1 MKKKNLEK
9 AIILGLILSTG
20 IYGTAW
26 AEDYSKTNSPYN
38 TSITDADNT
47 VTGDVVFELDNKAL
61 ITNSGKDI
69 TVIGK
74 DENSSLSI
82 TTNGTTILNTTN
94 GNTTIGID
102 GDINLTSVYFNKE
115 NEKAYAIHS
124 QVGTTEIISKN
135 GDITID
141 ISNAKPT
148 NPNDKVKFTYLS
160 ALSTSDE
167 GESNIRI
174 DAAGTVTIKAETV
187 GSSNV
192 KAIDSQIIFNNKDNS
207 INISGSNVNIIA
219 NDGGHQGNS
228 TGIDLVHYGLGDSIG
243 NNVIK
248 ITGTG
253 LDKNGDVFKGDE
265 NADPIENYLNNTYN
279 NTISTIG
286 LGIHI
291 NAKEPVGETKVKS
304 LVEITS
310 ENASNVINADYAAIN
325 TVGGNIKLNAANGIN
340 YISSKKEDKS
350 SRHMIELKGTNLLMN
365 ARENYV
371 IAVEGFEGGGIHG
384 TMNELTPNNYYET
397 VLTATQGNN
406 YIQSGNLSAVNAE
419 NGYNINLT
427 AENGNNILNVVYVKE
442 SLYSKG
448 SAIETNGGNVSLI
461 AKSNDKTG
469 LTGNNIL
476 VKNNQNKAIEAK
488 EAEDTEKKGIVNLY
502 ADVENQVNGTVKA
515 NANSEV
521 NITGKSNTITAS
533 NYVVTADASTKSDAD
548 KAADIIITARESENG
563 INNITSTSTY
573 GKSYTVYATEG
584 GNIELNGTSKITS
597 NAWEYNNNKA
607 GEYLTNNNG
616 AALIAGTYNWSG
628 TDVTVN
634 DEDYST
640 INLNYGNG
648 SMITGEIIAGYAG
661 AINIIDQ
668 SSGSGAVGISTMA
681 EGQDTSAA
689 GNSLTIMG
697 NALAANGGK
706 INLELGKGSVW
717 QGRADDYQDAA
728 DENWAQAHL
737 GEFNAVFS
745 NDVQAEGTVNV
756 ALNDGATWDVMGQS
770 WLTKLGGNDG
780 VIDMRNTEG
789 DDSRTSHA
797 VHIGDLEG
805 NHTFVMDLDTEHSV
819 SDMLFIKGQASG
831 EQKLWINSINGLENL
846 DDGDS
851 LRFATVNSAGLTFSG
866 DYNFGSYENAK
877 NGIMLADNGVMDN
890 AFIIKSEEYD
900 VNDSKNENIGYN
912 GGTEFDEV
920 KPGDEYVDGNYASG
934 INWYLEREKAED
946 KTSDAGKTIINMS
959 KVNYNNAIYMDR
971 LNKRLGEA
979 RYISPE
985 DEQGMWV
992 RIRHDRIGKD
1002 DAFRS
1007 QNTMYEMGYDVKQDC
1022 DNGERRVGFAIDYM
1036 DGKAEYTGIAGDGDV
1051 KRYGLWLYDTW
1062 LGDKGHYTDYV
1073 LKWGHLE
1080 NDFDI
1085 MARTTGEK
1093 ITGDYSNNVFSASA
1107 EYGKKNDM
1115 GGGWY
1120 FEPQAQLQF
1129 ARVTGA
1135 DYVTSQDT
1143 KVSLDGINSL
1153 IGRAG
1158 FRLGRDLNENSTVYF
1173 KADLLHEFL
1182 GDQDI
1187 TATDITG
1194 TLREEY
1200 ENEGTWYDIGFG
1212 FATALGNN
1220 SYAFMDFE
1228 KSFGNDND
1236 ETYQINAG
1244 VRWTF

>member
-9 AIILGLILSTG
+9 AVILGLILSTG
-20 IYGTAW
+20 VYGTAW
-26 AEDYSKTNSPYN
+26 AEDYNADKTYDQG
-38 TSITDADNT
+38 ITVAEGATVEHT
-47 VTGDVVFELDNKAL
+47 VTGDVVFELGEKAWL
-61 ITNSGKDI
+61 TNNGG
-69 TVIGK
+69 TVTVDG
-74 DENSSLSI
+74 SA
-82 TTNGTTILNTTN
+82 TNGSLTVTTSGDKIISA
-94 GNTTIGID
+94 GEESTTIGGTNTITMN
-102 GDINLTSVYFNKE
+102 GNLDLSSVSNTSEFVYGIYN
-115 NEKAYAIHS
+115 AY
-124 QVGTTEIISKN
+124 GTTELNSKN
-135 GDITID
+135 GNITINV
-141 ISNAKPT
+141 SNNNENNAAKAYGIYNT
-148 NPNDKVKFTYLS
+148 NTYLS
-160 ALSTSDE
+160 PIA
-167 GESNIRI
+167 NIKMDNSVKI
-174 DAAGTVTIKAETV
+174 IAENGGVDIIT
-187 GSSNV
+187 SSNSGSAINSFLFSNSQDENNTV
-192 KAIDSQIIFNNKDNS
+192 STFIKGQHVNITAKGNDAEAVIIDSQVTNDKDIKNIVTIQGIGNDEDNQIKSDYMAVSVNGPGSVFELTSGKGNK
-207 INISGSNVNIIA
+207 ISAECNGLLVDSGKVVLNA
-219 NDGGHQGNS
+219 ETYNDIS
-228 TGIDLVHYGLGDSIG
+228 LGDR
-243 NNVIK
+243 
-248 ITGTG
+248 
-253 LDKNGDVFKGDE
+253 
-265 NADPIENYLNNTYN
+265 
-279 NTISTIG
+279 
-286 LGIHI
+286 
-291 NAKEPVGETKVKS
+291 
-304 LVEITS
+304 
-310 ENASNVINADYAAIN
+310 
-325 TVGGNIKLNAANGIN
+325 
-340 YISSKKEDKS
+340 SSKVD
-350 SRHMIELKGTNLLMN
+350 
-365 ARENYV
+365 
-371 IAVEGFEGGGIHG
+371 GGGIFNRNG
-384 TMNELTPNNYYET
+384 YVELNATSNIIKTAKVAAIISMNANSMAYQTQDRYENL
-397 VLTATQGNN
+397 VKLSAEGGNN
-406 YIQSGNLSAVNAE
+406 EVISEECTALALSSDNVGTKYTKVVLEAQK
-419 NGYNINLT
+419 
-427 AENGNNILNVVYVKE
+427 GNNILKG
-442 SLYSKG
+442 YSTNNFDN
-448 SAIETNGGNVSLI
+448 SNWQAIEIEDGILTVTATANNTDEATGINEIWAGKVTTVNNLKTGNYDALKISGSENNDAVSNATFTADNANKFYGSIYAQNKSVVDIAAKNNAISSRKSNYAELSYGYAVVADGNNLTDDERTQINITANGG
-461 AKSNDKTG
+461 A
-469 LTGNNIL
+469 
-476 VKNNQNKAIEAK
+476 
-488 EAEDTEKKGIVNLY
+488 
-502 ADVENQVNGTVKA
+502 
-515 NANSEV
+515 
-521 NITGKSNTITAS
+521 NTIF
-533 NYVVTADASTKSDAD
+533 STTG
-548 KAADIIITARESENG
+548 IIKDER
-563 INNITSTSTY
+563 
-573 GKSYTVYATEG
+573 TVFATEG
-584 GNIELNGTSKITS
+584 GVVNIKGTSIIT
-597 NAWEYNNNKA
+597 ADGWLKA
-607 GEYLTNNNG
+607 NESGYQANSTSQ
-616 AALIAGTYNWSG
+616 ALIAGTHDWGN
-628 TDVTVN
+628 TTPNFDVA
-634 DEDYST
+634 DEERSE
-640 INLNYGNG
+640 INLIYGNG
-648 SMITGEIIAGYAG
+648 SAITGDIAAGYAG

-745 NDVQAEGTVNV
+745 NDVQAEGAVNV

-877 NGIMLADNGVMDN
+877 NGIMLADNGVKDN
-890 AFIIKSEEYD
+890 AFIIKKENYD
-900 VNDSKNENIGYN
+900 LNDNKNADYN
-912 GGTEFDEV
+912 GGSGFDKV
-920 KPGDEYVDGNYASG
+920 KPGDEYVDGNYANG

-1022 DNGERRVGFAIDYM
+1022 DNGERRVGMAIDYM

-1115 GGGWY
+1115 GNGWY